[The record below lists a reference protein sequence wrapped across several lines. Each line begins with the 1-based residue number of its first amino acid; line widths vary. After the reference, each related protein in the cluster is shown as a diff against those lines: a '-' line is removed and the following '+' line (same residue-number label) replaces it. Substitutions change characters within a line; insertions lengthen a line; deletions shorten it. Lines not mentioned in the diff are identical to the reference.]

1 LTGRQ
6 AAAQSQ
12 GIMAPPLPADLPPPT
27 RHDFGPVTVFL
38 GHKSGKYPD
47 ANMMVVRG
55 RDISAAVDAPLCSN
69 RVGAD
74 FDSCDL
80 VILSHAHED
89 HMAGLH
95 RVPGASVAVH
105 RLDHP
110 AAASWDGY
118 HRALGLS
125 DRVWPAMADKLRSE
139 FAFTPRA
146 DATPYEDGHVFDLG
160 GVRLT
165 AMLLP
170 GHTAGHCALIEERQ
184 GLAFIA
190 DIDLSGFGPYYG
202 DATSSLQDFRTSLK
216 RLPELEASV
225 IVTGHHRGI
234 YTDRARFLSD
244 LAAYAD
250 KLDARDDKLLAML
263 AAGPRSL
270 ASLVEERLIYPPD
283 YEELWVEDV
292 ERRMIAQHL
301 FGLAAEG
308 RARHHDG
315 LWWRT

>member
-1 LTGRQ
+1 M
-6 AAAQSQ
+6 AQ
-12 GIMAPPLPADLPPPT
+12 PLAQDLPPPT
-27 RHDFGPVTVFL
+27 RHVFGPITVIL

-47 ANMMVVRG
+47 ANMMVVTG
-55 RDISAAVDAPLCSN
+55 RDSRAAVDAPLCSN

-74 FDSCDL
+74 FDGCDL
-80 VILSHAHED
+80 VILSHVHED

-95 RVPGASVAVH
+95 RLPQAAVAVH
-105 RLDHP
+105 RLDWP
-110 AAASWDGY
+110 AAASWEGY
-118 HRALGLS
+118 RDALGLS
-125 DRVWPAMADKLRSE
+125 EAVWPAMRKKLAAE

-146 DATPYEDGHVFDLG
+146 DAAPYEDGHVFDLG

-170 GHTAGHCALIEERQ
+170 GHTAGHCALIEETQ

-202 DATSSLQDFRTSLK
+202 DATSSLQDFRSSLE
-216 RLPELEASV
+216 RLESLDART

-234 YTDRARFLSD
+234 YTDRARFLAD
-244 LAAYAD
+244 LKAYRD

-263 AAGPRSL
+263 ADGPRSM
-270 ASLVEERLIYPPD
+270 ASLVAERLIYPPD

-292 ERRMIAQHL
+292 ERRTIEQHL
-301 FGLAAEG
+301 AALAAEG
-308 RARHHDG
+308 RVVAENG
-315 LWWRT
+315 LWSRA

>member
-1 LTGRQ
+1 M
-6 AAAQSQ
+6 AA
-12 GIMAPPLPADLPPPT
+12 PLPADLPPPA
-27 RHDFGPVTVFL
+27 RHDFGPVTVWL

-47 ANMMVVRG
+47 ANMMVVKG
-55 RDISAAVDAPLCSN
+55 RDTRAAVDAPLCSN

-74 FDSCDL
+74 FDGCDL

-105 RLDHP
+105 RLDQP
-110 AAASWDGY
+110 AAASWEGY
-118 HRALGLS
+118 RKALGLS
-125 DRVWPAMADKLRSE
+125 DRVWPAMEAKLRSE
-139 FAFTPRA
+139 FAFTPRP
-146 DATPYEDGHVFDLG
+146 DATAYEDGHVFDLG

-202 DATSSLQDFRTSLK
+202 DATSSLADLRASLK
-216 RLPELEASV
+216 RLPEVEASV

-234 YTDRARFLSD
+234 YTDRARFLAD

-263 AAGPRSL
+263 SGGPRDI
-270 ASLVEERLIYPPD
+270 ASLVAERLIYPQD
-283 YEELWVEDV
+283 YQELWVEDV
-292 ERRMIAQHL
+292 ERRTIEQHL
-301 FGLAAEG
+301 FSLEAIGS
-308 RARHHDG
+308 ARRQDG